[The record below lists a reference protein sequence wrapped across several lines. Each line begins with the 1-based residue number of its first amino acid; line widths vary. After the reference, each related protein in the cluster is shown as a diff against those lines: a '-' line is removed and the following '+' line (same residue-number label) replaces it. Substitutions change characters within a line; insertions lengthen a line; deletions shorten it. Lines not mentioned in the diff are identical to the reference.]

1 MKENVA
7 KLLLDVGCVKISPSN
22 PFTYASGLKGP
33 IYCDNRK
40 ILSHPESRSQ
50 IVNNLK
56 ELVTSLDLNFDHL
69 AGLATAGIPHA
80 AFLAHELNK
89 SMVYVRSK
97 PKGHGKGNQVEGDY
111 GPGQKVLLVE
121 DLVNQA
127 SSLVDAVNGVKKE
140 GLEVVGCVCIV
151 DYQMETAKKRLEE
164 MGINLFSLTN
174 FESLVNVLN
183 QNGQLTEQENELLV
197 SWHKDPKNW
206 QNV

>member
-111 GPGQKVLLVE
+111 KPGQKVLLVE

>member
-7 KLLLDVGCVKISPSN
+7 KLLLDVGCVKISPSK

-40 ILSHPESRSQ
+40 ILSHPKSRAE
-50 IVNNLK
+50 IVGNLK
-56 ELVTSLDLNFDHL
+56 ELVVSLDLDFDHF

-111 GPGQKVLLVE
+111 KEGDKVLLVE

-151 DYQMETAKKRLEE
+151 DYQMDAAKKRLED
-164 MGINLFSLTN
+164 MGIKLFSLTN
-174 FESLVNVLN
+174 FENLVKVLN
-183 QNGQLTEQENELLV
+183 EKSQLTEQENELLI

-206 QNV
+206 ECI